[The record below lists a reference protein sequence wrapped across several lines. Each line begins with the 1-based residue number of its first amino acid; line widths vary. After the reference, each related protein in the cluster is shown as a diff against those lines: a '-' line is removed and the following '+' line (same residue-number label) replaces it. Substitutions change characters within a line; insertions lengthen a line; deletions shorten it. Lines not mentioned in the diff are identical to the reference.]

1 MTSTTSRFTTAQ
13 LTARREA
20 RATVDSL
27 LGDLRRPC
35 VGLAGYGRS
44 EMQTERE
51 TRLAL
56 AAAYDVVAETSS
68 APDYERGQAATHR
81 SLAAA
86 LAAQIDGLPAYSHRL
101 GCAA

>member
-1 MTSTTSRFTTAQ
+1 MPRFTAAQ
-13 LTARREA
+13 IAARRTA

-27 LGDLRRPC
+27 LSDLRRPC
-35 VGLAGYGRS
+35 VGLRGYGRS

-68 APDYERGQAATHR
+68 TPAYERGQAAMHR
-81 SLAAA
+81 AKAAA
-86 LAAQIDGLPAYSHRL
+86 LDAQIDGLPTYSHRL
-101 GCAA
+101 GCAV